1 SASLSSPHARLALL
15 VGLIAFAVYLRT
27 LAISII
33 WGDSPE
39 LTAAAYN
46 LGIPHPTG
54 YPLYMLISHAF
65 LKLFPIGSVAYRMNL
80 LSAICGAGAVALIF
94 LLMRRFTH
102 SRLAG
107 LIATLMFAFSVTF
120 WAQAVIA
127 EVYAFHML
135 LSTALLLCVL

>member
-1 SASLSSPHARLALL
+1 MSSTVTEEYKAERSAGDEFQHHPRDGAADARPHGRSLGRFLRTSEGRLALL
-15 VGLIAFAVYLRT
+15 VGLIALAVYVRT

-65 LKLFPIGSVAYRMNL
+65 LRVFPFGSVAYRMNL
-80 LSAICGAGAVALIF
+80 LSALCGAGAV
-94 LLMRRFTH
+94 
-102 SRLAG
+102 
-107 LIATLMFAFSVTF
+107 
-120 WAQAVIA
+120 
-127 EVYAFHML
+127 
-135 LSTALLLCVL
+135 

>member
-1 SASLSSPHARLALL
+1 
-15 VGLIAFAVYLRT
+15 
-27 LAISII
+27 
-33 WGDSPE
+33 
-39 LTAAAYN
+39 
-46 LGIPHPTG
+46 HPTG
-54 YPLYMLISHAF
+54 YPLYMLLSHAF
-65 LKLFPIGSVAYRMNL
+65 LKLFPFGSIAYRMNL

-135 LSTALLLCVL
+135 LSTTLLLCVLAWDRRGERRLLGAAALLYGLCLCHHGLSVLLAPGLLFFF